1 MKSAY
6 QKLFSIA
13 VISIVVMY
21 LILFF
26 NIDKPKH
33 FELSLDRLYLTLAIV
48 CPIIWMFIITMRA
61 DFYKRWLN
69 TAISLF
75 TIVVFVGA
83 IWALR
88 TQKFIGDSQYLKA
101 LIPSHSAE
109 IDMSKHATIT
119 DSHVKTL
126 SEKVVKRNE
135 EEIEEM
141 KAILKRIDG
150 GE

>member
-6 QKLFSIA
+6 QKLFSIT
-13 VISIVVMY
+13 VISIIVMY

-33 FELSLDRLYLTLAIV
+33 FELSLSRLYLTLAIV

-69 TAISLF
+69 TTISLF
-75 TIVVFVGA
+75 TIAVFVA
-83 IWALR
+83 SIWALR
-88 TQKFIGDSQYLKA
+88 TQKFVDDAQYLKEM
-101 LIPSHSAE
+101 IPSHSAE
-109 IDMSKHATIT
+109 VDVSKHATIS
-119 DSHVKTL
+119 DSHVKSL
-126 SEKVVKRNE
+126 SEKIVKRNE
-135 EEIEEM
+135 EEIQEM